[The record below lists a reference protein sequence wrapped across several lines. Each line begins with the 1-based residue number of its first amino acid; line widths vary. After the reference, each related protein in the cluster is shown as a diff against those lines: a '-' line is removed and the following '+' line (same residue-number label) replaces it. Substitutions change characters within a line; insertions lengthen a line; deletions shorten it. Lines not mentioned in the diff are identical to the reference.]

1 MPKILVVDKAIKKSH
16 RAIFSASRRETPGS
30 VPSRGVTKRS
40 ALLEPLIQSERLKAI
55 GEMALGVAHNINNI
69 LTIVLGHIRLLQ
81 SRPEDKQVLQDAIN
95 IISKSAWDGA
105 QLVRKLQAFLRTN
118 SHKEKFIPVDINY
131 IIRESIEFTKP
142 RWRDEAQFRNVR
154 YNIKYNNLPG
164 VVLIRGNPCELREVF
179 VNIINNALDAMPEGG
194 ELSFSTKMNG
204 SGVLISIADTGV
216 GIPEGLYKKVF
227 EPFFTTKHGR
237 GMGIGLSTAHAVVT
251 EHKGTIKVKS
261 ILGKGSEFTIKLPI
275 TSNQG
280 RDAMFATA
288 NLPQARHRVSTLP
301 MDGTKAANVLVID
314 DEKEIC
320 IIVTK
325 ILTGAGHKVFTAQA
339 GKGGIEIFKNNH
351 IDLVLIDLTMPDMSG
366 WEVARSIHNLE
377 LRKRHKT
384 PMAIF
389 TGWGDTLEPAK
400 LAKTG
405 VKMVISKPLDNNQLL
420 NIVRQTVQH
429 ENKPKYK
436 RYART
441 KQNLPGC
448 AL

>member
-1 MPKILVVDKAIKKSH
+1 MPKILVMDKATKKNH
-16 RAIFSASRRETPGS
+16 RAKFSDPRRETPGS
-30 VPSRGVTKRS
+30 VPLRDATERS
-40 ALLEPLIQSERLKAI
+40 ALLEQLIQSERLKAI
-55 GEMALGVAHNINNI
+55 GEMASGMAHNINNI

-81 SRPEDKQVLQDAIN
+81 SRPEDKQVLQNAIN

-154 YNIKYNNLPG
+154 YNIKYNNLPD

-237 GMGIGLSTAHAVVT
+237 GMGIGLSTAHAIIA
-251 EHKGTIKVKS
+251 EHKGNINVKS
-261 ILGKGSEFTIKLPI
+261 IVGKGSEFTIKLPI

-280 RDAMFATA
+280 RDAM
-288 NLPQARHRVSTLP
+288 HCVSTIP
-301 MDGTKAANVLVID
+301 MYGTKAANVLVID
-314 DEKEIC
+314 DEKEVCAVIA
-320 IIVTK
+320 K
-325 ILTGAGHKVFTAQA
+325 ILTSAGHKVFTARS
-339 GKGGIEIFKNNH
+339 GKDGIRLFKKTPF
-351 IDLVLIDLTMPDMSG
+351 DLVLCDLTMQDMSG
-366 WEVARSIHNLE
+366 WEVASTLKDLE
-377 LRKRHKT
+377 SKKRHKT

-405 VKMVISKPLDNNQLL
+405 IKMVISKPLDNNQLL

-429 ENKPKYK
+429 ENKPKHTCP
-436 RYART
+436 ARA
-441 KQNLPGC
+441 KQNLQRC

>member
-1 MPKILVVDKAIKKSH
+1 MPKMRVQSSALGVKS
-16 RAIFSASRRETPGS
+16 SMNSQLSTPNS
-30 VPSRGVTKRS
+30 QLIRSVTKRS

-95 IISKSAWDGA
+95 IISRSAWDGA
-105 QLVRKLQAFLRTN
+105 QLVRKLQVFSGKN
-118 SHKEKFIPVDINY
+118 NQKENFEPVNINNV
-131 IIRESIEFTKP
+131 IKESIEFTKT
-142 RWRDEAQFRNVR
+142 RWHDEAQFHNVR
-154 YNIKYNNLPG
+154 YNIRYYNLTD
-164 VVLIRGNPCELREVF
+164 VVLVPGNPCELREVF

-237 GMGIGLSTAHAVVT
+237 GMGIGLSTAHAIIA
-251 EHKGTIKVKS
+251 EHKGNINVKS

-280 RDAMFATA
+280 RDAM
-288 NLPQARHRVSTLP
+288 HRVSTIP

-325 ILTGAGHKVFTAQA
+325 ILTGAGHKVFTAQT

-377 LRKRHKT
+377 LRKRYKT

-429 ENKPKYK
+429 ENKPKHK
-436 RYART
+436 CHAGS
-441 KQNLPGC
+441 KQNLSGC